1 MQLMPLPRK
10 WWRMSEFTIDENPHL
25 PKDEM
30 LRIVNLEH
38 LEETFPHE
46 RQAIVDGL
54 IRTGSVMN
62 IIAAPKIGKSF
73 LTSNLAMCL
82 ITGKP
87 FLGFPIARQGKTL
100 VVDNE
105 LHKET
110 ISSRYRTTRQALGVP
125 ANQRHMIDVLSLRG
139 IPCDIP
145 MLRKHLA
152 GKVPGEYSAII
163 LDAFYKLIPCG
174 ISENDN
180 ASMGGVYTQLDSI
193 AEELDTAIVVIHHS
207 SKGFQGDKA
216 LSDIGSGAGVISR
229 SVDAH
234 VVIRPHEQPGFCV
247 FEALVRSF
255 RQPEPRTIKFD
266 YPIWSLVEEVE
277 AVVAQPKTP
286 GASKREAEEAEHD
299 RVIRGYL
306 TENTVPQTEAA
317 ISSATGITKPKVE
330 KSLKRI
336 GAYIAETE
344 TNRWGKGVLKWSLD
358 PQYGEKFFTTDKIH
372 NGSNFVF

>member
-1 MQLMPLPRK
+1 M
-10 WWRMSEFTIDENPHL
+10 DENPHL
-25 PKDEM
+25 KKDEM

-38 LEETFPHE
+38 LEENFPHE

-87 FLGFPIARQGKTL
+87 FLGFPIVRQGKTL

-110 ISSRYRTTRQALGVP
+110 ISSRYRTTRQAMGVP
-125 ANQRHMIDVLSLRG
+125 SSQRHMIDVLSLRG

-152 GKVPGEYSAII
+152 GKVAGEYSAII

-180 ASMGGVYTQLDSI
+180 AQMGGVYTQLDSI

-234 VVIRPHEQPGFCV
+234 VVIRPHEQQGYCV

-255 RQPEPRTIKFD
+255 KQPDSRTIRFD
-266 YPIWSLVEEVE
+266 YPLWNLVDGMD

-299 RVIRGYL
+299 RVIRDYL
-306 TENTVPQTEAA
+306 TENSVPQTESA
-317 ISSATGITKPKVE
+317 ISAALGITKPKVE

-358 PQYGEKFFTTDKIH
+358 PQYGDKFFKTDKVH
-372 NGSNFVF
+372 NGTDFVF

>member
-1 MQLMPLPRK
+1 
-10 WWRMSEFTIDENPHL
+10 MSDFVMDDNPHL
-25 PKDEM
+25 PKEEM

-38 LEETFPHE
+38 LEEHFPHE
-46 RQAIVDGL
+46 RQSIIDGL

-73 LTSNLAMCL
+73 LTSNMAMCL

-110 ISSRYRTTRQALGVP
+110 ISQRYRTTRHAFNVP
-125 ANQRHMIDVLSLRG
+125 ASQRHMIDVLSLRG

-145 MLRKHLA
+145 MLKKHLA
-152 GKVPGEYSAII
+152 GTKPGEYSAII
-163 LDAFYKLIPCG
+163 LDAFYKLIPSG

-234 VVIRPHEQPGFCV
+234 VVIRPHEQPGHCV

-266 YPIWSLVEEVE
+266 YPIWSLVEME

-286 GASKREAEEAEHD
+286 AASKRESEFADHD
-299 RVIRGYL
+299 RIVRDYL
-306 TENTVPQTEAA
+306 TDKREPQTEAA
-317 ISSATGITKPKVE
+317 IIAATGLSKSKVE
-330 KSLKRI
+330 KTLHRI
-336 GAYIAETE
+336 GAHIVDTE
-344 TNRWGKGVLKWSLD
+344 TNRWGKGVCKWGLEEGPPVNFSS
-358 PQYGEKFFTTDKIH
+358 DKVH
-372 NGSNFVF
+372 NGQEFVF

>member
-1 MQLMPLPRK
+1 MPLLRK
-10 WWRMSEFTIDENPHL
+10 WWQVSEFIMDENPHL
-25 PKDEM
+25 KKDEM

-38 LEETFPHE
+38 LEENFPHE

-87 FLGFPIARQGKTL
+87 FLGFPIVRQGKTL

-110 ISSRYRTTRQALGVP
+110 ISSRYRTTRQAMGVSSS
-125 ANQRHMIDVLSLRG
+125 QRHMIDVLSLRG

-152 GKVPGEYSAII
+152 GKISGEYSAII
-163 LDAFYKLIPCG
+163 LDAFYKLIPWG

-180 ASMGGVYTQLDSI
+180 AQMGGVYTQLDSI

-234 VVIRPHEQPGFCV
+234 VVIRPHEQQGYCV

-255 RQPEPRTIKFD
+255 KQPDSRTIRFD
-266 YPIWSLVEEVE
+266 YPLWSLVDGMD
-277 AVVAQPKTP
+277 AIVAQPKTP
-286 GASKREAEEAEHD
+286 SASKREAEEAEHD
-299 RVIRGYL
+299 RVIRDYL
-306 TENTVPQTEAA
+306 TENSVPQTEAV
-317 ISSATGITKPKVE
+317 ISAALGITKPKVE

-336 GAYIAETE
+336 GAHIAETE
-344 TNRWGKGVLKWSLD
+344 TNRFGKGVLKWSLD
-358 PQYGEKFFTTDKIH
+358 PKYGDKFFTTDKVH
-372 NGSNFVF
+372 NGTNFVF

>member
-1 MQLMPLPRK
+1 M
-10 WWRMSEFTIDENPHL
+10 DENPHL
-25 PKDEM
+25 KKDEM

-38 LEETFPHE
+38 LEENFPHE

-87 FLGFPIARQGKTL
+87 FLGFPIVRQGKTL

-110 ISSRYRTTRQALGVP
+110 ISSRYRTTRQAMGVP
-125 ANQRHMIDVLSLRG
+125 SSQRHMIDVLSLRG

-152 GKVPGEYSAII
+152 GKVAGEYSAII

-180 ASMGGVYTQLDSI
+180 AQMGGVYTQLDSI

-234 VVIRPHEQPGFCV
+234 VVIRPHEQQGYCV

-255 RQPEPRTIKFD
+255 KQPDSRTIRFD
-266 YPIWSLVEEVE
+266 YPLWNLVDGMD

-299 RVIRGYL
+299 RVIRDYL
-306 TENTVPQTEAA
+306 TENSVPQTESDISAA
-317 ISSATGITKPKVE
+317 LGITKPKVE

-358 PQYGEKFFTTDKIH
+358 PQYGDKFFKTDKVH
-372 NGSNFVF
+372 NGTDFVF